1 MSIYTNLILGV
12 FGIWVLITGIKA
24 IKAKVNVAIIEI
36 LPERDDSWK
45 NISRVIKPKI
55 HRGTKICI
63 KLAPGSL

>member
-1 MSIYTNLILGV
+1 MLGV
-12 FGIWVLITGIKA
+12 LGIWVLITGIKA

-45 NISRVIKPKI
+45 NISRVINPKI
-55 HRGTKICI
+55 QRGTNICI